1 MELKPVFPFNPSI
14 NQTNYYW
21 FENGFSNEEI
31 DLIVNTSKQ
40 YQYQKASIIGDD
52 PNSVVRKSNIKWLPY
67 DQQWEWVYDKM
78 MNCINE
84 ANNALWGFNLY
95 TVLDNIQYTEYE
107 GNGGHYDWHL
117 DIGPESINHRK
128 VSVVVQLSD
137 PTEYE
142 GGDLELQPGNNSFA
156 VPRKKGA
163 IVLFPSFI
171 LHRVTPLT
179 SGLRRSLVLWAG
191 GDHYK

>member
-1 MELKPVFPFNPSI
+1 MELKPVFSI
-14 NQTNYYW
+14 NPNIDQTTYYW
-21 FENGFSNEEI
+21 FEHGF
-31 DLIVNTSKQ
+31 TSDEVDKINKDAQ
-40 YQYQKASIIGDD
+40 KYSFQKAQIVGED
-52 PNSVVRKSNIKWLPY
+52 PNNSIRKSNIKWLPY
-67 DQQWEWVYDKM
+67 EQQWEWVYDRL

-84 ANNALWGFNLY
+84 ANNALWNFNLH

-117 DIGPESINHRK
+117 DIGPNSINHRK
-128 VSVVVQLSD
+128 ISVVVQLSE
-137 PTEYE
+137 PEAYI
-142 GGDLELQPGNNSFA
+142 GGDLELHPGNNSFA

-163 IVLFPSFI
+163 IILFPSFL